1 MSDDEE
7 LTIDDVECL
16 NFFRFD
22 ARYEPTK
29 AQQRGCS
36 YDGPSSWCTL
46 PDSTRRKLAEGH
58 GILTLGDGS
67 TYVGNFAQGQRHGYG
82 KFTSKEDDDEYEY
95 EGEWRENLICG
106 VGKMTFPSGKIA
118 CEKYVGDFVN
128 DMRHGKGKLYDK
140 TGALIRAGEWRQD
153 KEYEPPP
160 KRITKKYVYADRV
173 RGCTHCCT
181 VLIHARCSRRRAHA
195 PVYSPCVWRRSRRAA
210 TVL

>member
-1 MSDDEE
+1 MCIRDRLYVSVTAKKLSNGQNSRAVAIIMSDDEE
-7 LTIDDVECL
+7 LTIDDIECL

-118 CEKYVGDFVN
+118 CCKGQWTAGA
-128 DMRHGKGKLYDK
+128 MHGLS
-140 TGALIRAGEWRQD
+140 
-153 KEYEPPP
+153 
-160 KRITKKYVYADRV
+160 
-173 RGCTHCCT
+173 
-181 VLIHARCSRRRAHA
+181 LIHI
-195 PVYSPCVWRRSRRAA
+195 
-210 TVL
+210 